1 MKYDVAVVGAGP
13 AGAIA
18 SRYAAL
24 NGARA
29 LLIEEHASI
38 GSPVQCTGLIS
49 KAALTQCEAGE
60 GSFVLSRM
68 KGAFV
73 YAPNGDELTI
83 RGKDVM
89 AYVIDRKIFDR
100 VLVER
105 SLDAGVELMLKTR
118 FIGFQNGGSQY
129 YQAV

>member
-1 MKYDVAVVGAGP
+1 MNYDVVVIGAGP

-18 SRYAAL
+18 AKYAVL
-24 NGARA
+24 NGAST

-49 KAALTQCEAGE
+49 TAALNECEIGE
-60 GSFVLSRM
+60 GSFILNKM

-73 YAPNGDELTI
+73 YAPNGEELCV
-83 RGKDVM
+83 RGKDVK

-100 VLVER
+100 LLVER
-105 SLDAGVELMLKTR
+105 
-118 FIGFQNGGSQY
+118 
-129 YQAV
+129 